1 MADSRIVDTVR
12 KARTIAVMKALK
24 QAISL
29 CGSGAELGRRIG
41 VERQTVASWLAR
53 GVVPAEMVL
62 PIVRAVTGAVTP
74 HDLRPD
80 MYPDPDWLPPTL
92 IEEA

>member
-1 MADSRIVDTVR
+1 MVDTVH
-12 KARTIAVMKALK
+12 KARTITVMKALK

-29 CGSGAELGRRIG
+29 CGSGAELGRRVG

-53 GVVPAEMVL
+53 GAIPAEMVL
-62 PIVRAVTGAVTP
+62 PIVRAVAGAVTP

-80 MYPDPDWLPPTL
+80 VYPDPDWLPPTL
-92 IEEA
+92 IETA